1 MRVVLN
7 GKIRIILIVISSLAV
22 TSLIT
27 VGVYYIFSPPIKDE
41 VLRTEILKELDLG
54 EHQDDSSRPNKN
66 DLQKLKT
73 LTIEGSIEEED
84 RVSRLNGLQ
93 HAVNLEELVIN
104 RNHIENVKPLKKLTK
119 LHTLNLSF
127 EVDEDRSYIEYSDY
141 VITDITPLKNMKSL
155 KKLHLSSNKIE
166 NFSALAELT
175 QLEELYLRK
184 NSLDKLPNEIKH
196 LTKLKVLDVNSNSFK
211 DVEPLKGLTS
221 LEKLYIGDTTVT
233 DFSPLRNLT
242 SLTELYMRNTNT
254 ELKDISFL
262 EELDNLTILDITI
275 GYRATEDKVD
285 ASPVNHLKNLEE
297 LIVIDSN
304 IDNLEFISSLTNL
317 KYAQILRSNLTS
329 LKGVEDVQSLE
340 SLRVTSSD
348 IKSLEPLKALTEIKS
363 IDMQYNAITSLKPLK
378 KLENLERINVSHNE
392 ISSLGPL
399 KNMKKLKYLNMERN
413 NLSTFDRD
421 VMKKVIF
428 SNNKDIEIKM

>member
-1 MRVVLN
+1 MNRNMRIAL
-7 GKIRIILIVISSLAV
+7 IIISSIAV
-22 TSLIT
+22 TSLII

-41 VLRTEILKELDLG
+41 VLRTEILKELDLE

-93 HAVNLEELVIN
+93 HAVNLEDLVIN
-104 RNHIENVKPLKKLTK
+104 RNHIENVKPLKNLTK

-127 EVDEDRSYIEYSDY
+127 EVDEHRPRPYTEYSDY
-141 VITDITPLKNMKSL
+141 VIIDITPLKNMKSL

-175 QLEELYLRK
+175 QLEELYLRR

-285 ASPVNHLKNLEE
+285 ASPINHLKNLEE

-348 IKSLEPLKALTEIKS
+348 IKSLEPLKALTEIKR

-378 KLENLERINVSHNE
+378 GLENLERINVSHNE

-399 KNMKKLKYLNMERN
+399 KNMKKLEYLNVERN

-421 VMKKVIF
+421 VMKKVLF